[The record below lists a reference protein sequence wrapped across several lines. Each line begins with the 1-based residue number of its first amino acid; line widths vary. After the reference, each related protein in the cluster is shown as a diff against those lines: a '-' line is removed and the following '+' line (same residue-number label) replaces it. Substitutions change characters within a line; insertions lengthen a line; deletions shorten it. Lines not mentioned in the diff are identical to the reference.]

1 MKLLSVIIPVY
12 NVEQYLE
19 RGVLSVVYQ
28 TYRNL
33 EILLI
38 DDGSKD
44 NSGEICDQLARSY
57 NRIRVLHKENGGLS
71 DARNA
76 GLSLAK
82 GEYITFLDSDDYIH
96 PETYSILISQMEE
109 NEADITECRTVKVY
123 STFPPMLKIEAAQ
136 IIRMNREEA
145 MLSSYDWKYFTA
157 VVWNK
162 IYKREIVED
171 KRFPVGRYHEDE
183 FFIHEVLYASS
194 KLVHVAVDLHYY
206 QQRPNS
212 IMASEYNEK
221 HIDAIEAFQN
231 RLDFFK
237 EKNADIYEKG
247 CIKIVDFILN
257 KMQYLSTDRRSR
269 WSQRKSLYYAY
280 GKAFR
285 ALDPEVL
292 SIYKSVWKDS
302 KRRIFAIKLLRY
314 SPFLFHYIF
323 ALYKK
328 K

>member
-19 RGVLSVVYQ
+19 RCVLSVVYQ

-171 KRFPVGRYHEDE
+171 PGGT
-183 FFIHEVLYASS
+183 L
-194 KLVHVAVDLHYY
+194 
-206 QQRPNS
+206 P
-212 IMASEYNEK
+212 
-221 HIDAIEAFQN
+221 
-231 RLDFFK
+231 
-237 EKNADIYEKG
+237 
-247 CIKIVDFILN
+247 
-257 KMQYLSTDRRSR
+257 
-269 WSQRKSLYYAY
+269 
-280 GKAFR
+280 
-285 ALDPEVL
+285 
-292 SIYKSVWKDS
+292 
-302 KRRIFAIKLLRY
+302 
-314 SPFLFHYIF
+314 
-323 ALYKK
+323 
-328 K
+328 